1 MADQVFILSQS
12 RPSQTDSG
20 PDYRVCN
27 EASDEIGVLGP
38 IGPLAEVAHTQY
50 VCDSIA
56 DFNEND
62 FFIFIFQ
69 FDIQFRV
76 NIYILKFPLKP
87 LQSLQNLLLS
97 PGRQFSASVSGRSP
111 AHRNTT

>member
-1 MADQVFILSQS
+1 MADQVYILYKS

-20 PDYRVCN
+20 PDSRVCN

-62 FFIFIFQ
+62 LI
-69 FDIQFRV
+69 
-76 NIYILKFPLKP
+76 
-87 LQSLQNLLLS
+87 
-97 PGRQFSASVSGRSP
+97 
-111 AHRNTT
+111 